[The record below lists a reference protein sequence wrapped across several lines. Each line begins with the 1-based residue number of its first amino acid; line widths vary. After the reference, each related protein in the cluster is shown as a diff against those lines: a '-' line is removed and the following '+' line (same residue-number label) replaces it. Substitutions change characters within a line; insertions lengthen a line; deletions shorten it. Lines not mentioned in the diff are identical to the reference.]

1 MRRNL
6 LKTVALAALA
16 AMAAAACGG
25 DDPDVVVIG
34 PDDPIE
40 VRTLLS
46 GSGPSPSGVAS
57 RLSVEM
63 AVEHFG
69 RIHGHEIE
77 LGAPLDGMCSAE
89 GGSAGAEQIIAEPQV
104 LGVVGT
110 SCSGAAVA
118 ALPLLS
124 EAGLVM
130 ISPSNTAPVLTSDLR
145 GNAGA
150 HHRPGYFR
158 VSNNDL
164 SLGQAVAGFAYEDLG
179 LRRVTAVHDGDP
191 YTSGLAGAFADAFR
205 ARGGEVPV
213 VSMVEKGQTDM
224 TGVLAEFA
232 DAGPD
237 GVFLP
242 LFTEEAGHF
251 AGQLREF
258 DALEGAVLISGDGAL
273 DREFLV
279 LPQAV
284 GLYFAGPPSHD
295 WSNFNAAT
303 GRTTQEAH
311 DAFVERHGEPASPY
325 WAYAYDAAT
334 LLLSAIRRAAV
345 PDDGNL
351 FTRLIGVDD
360 EGTLRISRSALRQAV
375 QEVSNDTAL
384 AYGTGAG
391 GFPGLTGLLSCDP
404 FGDCGSGVQ
413 AIYHHPDP
421 SVTDPEELPIAYRF
435 EP

>member
-16 AMAAAACGG
+16 AMAAACGG

-34 PDDPIE
+34 PDEPVRI
-40 VRTLLS
+40 RTLLS

-57 RLSVEM
+57 RLSVEL

-77 LGAPLDGMCSAE
+77 LGEPLDGMCSSE
-89 GGSAGAEQIIAEPQV
+89 GGSAGAEQIVAVPEV

-118 ALPLLS
+118 ASPVLS

-130 ISPSNTAPVLTSDLR
+130 VSPSNTAPVLTSDLR
-145 GNAGA
+145 GNAGPDY
-150 HHRPGYFR
+150 HPGYFR

-164 SLGQAVAGFAYEDLG
+164 SLGQAVAGFAYDDLG
-179 LRRVTAVHDGDP
+179 LRRMTAVHDGDP

-213 VSMVEKGQTDM
+213 VGMVEKEQTDM

-232 DAGPD
+232 AAGPD

-251 AGQLREF
+251 TEQLREF

-284 GLYFAGPPSHD
+284 GLYFAGPPSHV

-303 GRTTQEAH
+303 GKTTREAH
-311 DAFVERHGEPASPY
+311 DAFADRHGEPASPY
-325 WAYAYDAAT
+325 WAHAYDAAT

-345 PDDGNL
+345 PDDGNF
-351 FTRLIGVDD
+351 FTRLIGTHD

-375 QEVSNDTAL
+375 QDVSNDNAL
-384 AYGTGAG
+384 FYGAEQD
-391 GFPGLTGLLSCDP
+391 GFPGLTGTLACDP
-404 FGDCGSGVQ
+404 FGDCGAGVQ
-413 AIYHHPDP
+413 AIYHHPDA
-421 SVTDPEELPIAYRF
+421 SVTDPEELLIVYRF